1 MRIPAKH
8 FILLSVLMAP
18 TLTGCGPGFPIMT
31 GEQEALVKNVD
42 RLVEENE
49 SIKKRLSGLEGGGG
63 LADIRNEIEGVRR
76 SIAETNGSLE
86 SFRQE
91 FSFMQGSVEEA
102 DHKRTQIKE
111 SLGAI
116 NSSLDAMGQRLSDFE
131 ARSAEDRKTMEA
143 LRGSMAAAQAQL
155 DALAESVASV
165 DKRTAVLEEKAS
177 SAPAAQVKDGQAAPE
192 PEALYLSGYKETK
205 DKNYP
210 KATELFVNFLSTYPR
225 HKFAGN
231 AQYWLGEIYY
241 DKGDWEMAI
250 LEFDKAIKNY
260 PDGEKV
266 PASILK
272 QGYAFEKLGSKKEA
286 RVLLERVIEKYP
298 KSPEAGLAKK
308 RIEALK

>member
-1 MRIPAKH
+1 
-8 FILLSVLMAP
+8 
-18 TLTGCGPGFPIMT
+18 MT
-31 GEQEALVKNVD
+31 GEQETLVKNVD

-49 SIKKRLSGLEGGGG
+49 SIKKRLSGIEGGGG

-91 FSFMQGSVEEA
+91 FAFVQGSVEEA
-102 DHKRTQIKE
+102 DHKRTQFKE
-111 SLGAI
+111 SIGAI
-116 NSSLDAMGQRLSDFE
+116 NSSLEAMSQRLSDME
-131 ARSAEDRKTMEA
+131 TRSAEERKTLEA

-165 DKRTAVLEEKAS
+165 DKRTIVIEEKAAS
-177 SAPAAQVKDGQAAPE
+177 VPAAAPAAQAKDGQAAPE
-192 PEALYLSGYKETK
+192 PEAMYLSGYKETK

-210 KATELFVNFLSTYPR
+210 KATEIFVNFLSNYPR

-308 RIEALK
+308 RIDALK